1 MIVQQTKL
9 FAKQKKK
16 LHPNQIKLLDKAV
29 RYIIQQP
36 KIGEQKKG
44 DFHFVRVYKFKM
56 ISQECLLA
64 YQLNEPD
71 TIILLSLGTHENFYR
86 DLKCYIK

>member
-9 FAKQKKK
+9 FARQKKK
-16 LHPNQIKLLDKAV
+16 LHSNQIKILDEAV
-29 RYIIQQP
+29 RAIIQQL

-44 DFHFVRVYKFKM
+44 DFDFVRVYKFKM

-64 YQLNEPD
+64 YQINEPE
-71 TIILLSLGTHENFYR
+71 TIVLLSLGSHGNFYR
-86 DLKCYIK
+86 DLKRYIN